1 MEANMTTRSL
11 LLGTALA
18 LCLAAQPASAQFKTQ
33 GVSDTEIVIGTHMD
47 LSGPIK
53 SWGVPAMAGMKL
65 AVEQIN
71 AAGGINGRKVRL
83 VSEDDSYDPKKAVLQ
98 TQKLIELDKVFA
110 IVSAMGSATTLAP
123 MPMVQ
128 SAGLL
133 HLFPITAAEFT
144 FKMDPAKPEDR
155 LKFNMFSPY
164 YDTMRLGIK
173 YVMEQKGYKKPCI
186 VYQDDEMGK
195 NFTDAYSDQLKDL
208 KVPEATRVSFK
219 RGATDFNSQ
228 VARMKADGCD
238 LVALGSVVRE
248 TVGIVSAAKK
258 LDWAPAFVVSSPS
271 YVPDLHDLGKDAAE
285 GIYGV
290 GQIEIFYPDTA
301 TGQVKEFIDAYKK
314 MHGTDPNLQSTSGYN
329 GAMVFAH
336 FANLAGKNLTT
347 DSMITAMESGKVY
360 EDIFGGAPVS
370 FSKDNHLG
378 VSAAVIGQIKNG
390 RWVTIA
396 KNQSY
401 KPAKSN

>member
-1 MEANMTTRSL
+1 MTSRFL
-11 LLGTALA
+11 LSAAIVALTG
-18 LCLAAQPASAQFKTQ
+18 LPAQPALAQFKTQ
-33 GVSDTEIVIGTHMD
+33 GVTDTEIVIGTHMD

-53 SWGVPAMAGMKL
+53 SWGVPASSGMKL

-71 AAGGINGRKVRL
+71 AAGGINGRKIKL
-83 VSEDDSYDPKKAVLQ
+83 ILEDDSYDPKKAVLQ
-98 TQKLIELDKVFA
+98 TQKLIELDKAFS

-123 MPMVQ
+123 MPLVQ
-128 SAGLL
+128 GAGLT

-173 YVMEQKGYKKPCI
+173 YVMEKNGIKKPCI

-208 KVPEATRVSFK
+208 KVPEVTRVSFK

-248 TVGIVSAAKK
+248 SVGIVTAAKK
-258 LDWAPAFVVSSPS
+258 LGWTPLYVVSSPS
-271 YVPDLHDLGKDAAE
+271 YVPDLHDLGKDATE
-285 GIYGV
+285 GIFGV
-290 GQIEIFYPDTA
+290 GQTEIFYPDTA
-301 TGQVKEFIDAYKK
+301 TGKVKEFIEAYRK
-314 MHGTDPNLQSTSGYN
+314 MFGIDPNLQSTSGYD
-329 GAMVFAH
+329 GAMAFA
-336 FANLAGKNLTT
+336 FYAGLAGKNLTT
-347 DSMITAMESGKVY
+347 DSLIAAMESGKVF

-378 VSAAVIGQIKNG
+378 VSAATIGQIKNG

-401 KPAKSN
+401 KSEK

>member
-1 MEANMTTRSL
+1 MTSRFL
-11 LLGTALA
+11 LSAAIVALTG
-18 LCLAAQPASAQFKTQ
+18 LAAQPALAQFKTQ
-33 GVSDTEIVIGTHMD
+33 GVTDTEIVIGTHMD

-53 SWGVPAMAGMKL
+53 SWGVPASSGMKL

-71 AAGGINGRKVRL
+71 AAGGINGRKIKL
-83 VSEDDSYDPKKAVLQ
+83 ILEDDSYDPKKAVLQ
-98 TQKLIELDKVFA
+98 TQKLIELDKAFA

-123 MPMVQ
+123 MPLVQ
-128 SAGLL
+128 GAGLT

-173 YVMEQKGYKKPCI
+173 YVMEHNDIKKPCI

-195 NFTDAYSDQLKDL
+195 NFTDAYSDQLRDL

-248 TVGIVSAAKK
+248 SVGIVTAAKK
-258 LDWAPAFVVSSPS
+258 LGWSPIFVVSSPS
-271 YVPDLHDLGKDAAE
+271 YVPDLHELGKDAAE

-290 GQIEIFYPDTA
+290 GQTEIFYPDTA
-301 TGQVKEFIDAYKK
+301 TGKVKEFIEAYRK
-314 MHGTDPNLQSTSGYN
+314 MFGFDPNLQSTSGYD
-329 GAMVFAH
+329 GAMAFA
-336 FANLAGKNLTT
+336 FYAGLAGKNLTT
-347 DSMITAMESGKVY
+347 ESLIAAMESGKVY

-370 FSKDNHLG
+370 FSKGNHLG
-378 VSAAVIGQIKNG
+378 VSAATVGQIKNG

-401 KPAKSN
+401 KTEK

>member
-1 MEANMTTRSL
+1 MTSRFL
-11 LLGTALA
+11 LSAAIVALTG
-18 LCLAAQPASAQFKTQ
+18 LAAQPALAQFKTQ
-33 GVSDTEIVIGTHMD
+33 GVTDTEIVIGTHMD

-53 SWGVPAMAGMKL
+53 SWGVPASSGMKL

-71 AAGGINGRKVRL
+71 AAGGINGRKIKL
-83 VSEDDSYDPKKAVLQ
+83 ILEDDSYDPKKAVLQ
-98 TQKLIELDKVFA
+98 TQKLIELDKAFS

-123 MPMVQ
+123 MPLVQ
-128 SAGLL
+128 GAGLT

-173 YVMEQKGYKKPCI
+173 YVMEKNGIKKPCI

-248 TVGIVSAAKK
+248 SVGIVTAAKK
-258 LDWAPAFVVSSPS
+258 LGWTPLYVVSSPS
-271 YVPDLHDLGKDAAE
+271 YVPDLHDLGKDATE
-285 GIYGV
+285 GIFGV
-290 GQIEIFYPDTA
+290 GQTEIFYPDTA
-301 TGQVKEFIDAYKK
+301 TGKVKEFIEAYRK
-314 MHGTDPNLQSTSGYN
+314 MFGIDPNLQSTSGYD
-329 GAMVFAH
+329 GAMAFA
-336 FANLAGKNLTT
+336 FYAGLAGKNLTT
-347 DSMITAMESGKVY
+347 DSLIGAMESGKVF

-370 FSKDNHLG
+370 FSRDNHLG
-378 VSAAVIGQIKNG
+378 VSAATIGQIKNG

-401 KPAKSN
+401 KNEK

>member
-1 MEANMTTRSL
+1 MTSRFL
-11 LLGTALA
+11 LSAAVVALTGF
-18 LCLAAQPASAQFKTQ
+18 AAQPALAQFKTQ
-33 GVSDTEIVIGTHMD
+33 GVTDTEIVIGSHMD

-53 SWGVPAMAGMKL
+53 SWGVPASQGMKL
-65 AVEQIN
+65 AVEQVN
-71 AAGGINGRKVRL
+71 AAGGINGRKVKL
-83 VSEDDSYDPKKAVLQ
+83 VLEDDSYDPKKAVLQ
-98 TQKLIELDKVFA
+98 TQKLIELDKVFS

-123 MPMVQ
+123 MPLVQ
-128 SAGLL
+128 GAGLT

-173 YVMEQKGYKKPCI
+173 YVIEKNNIKKPCI

-208 KVPEATRVSFK
+208 KIPESTRVSFK

-228 VARMKADGCD
+228 VARMKADGCE

-248 TVGIVSAAKK
+248 TVGIVTAAKK
-258 LDWAPAFVVSSPS
+258 LGWAPVYVVSSPS
-271 YVPDLHDLGKDAAE
+271 YVPDLHELGKDATE

-290 GQIEIFYPDTA
+290 GQTEIFYTDTA
-301 TGQVKEFIDAYKK
+301 TGKVKEFIEAYRK
-314 MHGTDPNLQSTSGYN
+314 MFGVDPNQQSTSGYD
-329 GAMVFAH
+329 GFMAFA
-336 FANLAGKNLTT
+336 FYANLAGKNLTT
-347 DSMITAMESGKVY
+347 DSLITAMESGKVF

-378 VSAAVIGQIKNG
+378 VSAATIGQIKNG
-390 RWVTIA
+390 RWETIA
-396 KNQSY
+396 RNQSY
-401 KPAKSN
+401 KSEK

>member
-1 MEANMTTRSL
+1 MRSSYL
-11 LLGTALA
+11 TIGAMVA
-18 LCLAAQPASAQFKTQ
+18 LCGLAATPASAQFKTQ
-33 GVSDTEIVIGTHMD
+33 GVTDTEIVIGTHMD

-53 SWGVPAMAGMKL
+53 SWGVPATNGMKL

-83 VSEDDSYDPKKAVLQ
+83 VSEDDGYDPKKAVLQ

-123 MPMVQ
+123 LPLVQ

-164 YDTMRLGIK
+164 YDTMRLSIK
-173 YVMEQKGYKKPCI
+173 YGMAQSKAKKPCI
-186 VYQDDEMGK
+186 VFQDDEMGK
-195 NFTDAYSDQLKDL
+195 NFTDAYTDQLKAMNIPL
-208 KVPEATRVSFK
+208 ATMVSFK

-238 LVALGSVVRE
+238 LVALGSVTRE
-248 TVGIVSAAKK
+248 SIGIVTVAKK
-258 LDWAPAFVVSSPS
+258 LDWAPTFVVSSPTF
-271 YVPDLHDLGKDAAE
+271 VPDFPDLGKEATE
-285 GIYGV
+285 GVYGV
-290 GQIEIFYPDTA
+290 GQTEIFYADTA
-301 TGQVKEFIDAYKK
+301 TGKVKEFIEAYRK
-314 MHGTDPNLQSTSGYN
+314 MFGIEANQQATAGYN

-336 FANLAGKNLTT
+336 FAQMAGKNLTT
-347 DSMITAMESGKVY
+347 EAMIAALESGKVFD
-360 EDIFGGAPVS
+360 DIFGGAPIS

-378 VSAAVIGQIKNG
+378 VSAAVVAQIKNG
-390 RWVTIA
+390 RWATVA

-401 KPAKSN
+401 KE

>member
-1 MEANMTTRSL
+1 MTSRSFM
-11 LLGTALA
+11 LGTALA
-18 LCLAAQPASAQFKTQ
+18 LCSFAAQPALAQFKTQ
-33 GVSDTEIVIGTHMD
+33 GVTDTEIVIGTHMD

-53 SWGVPAMAGMKL
+53 SWGVPATNGMKL

-71 AAGGINGRKVRL
+71 ASGGINGRKVKL
-83 VSEDDSYDPKKAVLQ
+83 VSEDDGYDPKKAVLQ

-123 MPMVQ
+123 LPLVQ
-128 SAGLL
+128 SAGML

-173 YVMEQKGYKKPCI
+173 YMMETKKFQKPCI

-195 NFTDAYSDQLKDL
+195 NFTDAYNDQLKDL
-208 KVPEATRVSFK
+208 KVPTATMVSFK

-248 TVGIVSAAKK
+248 SIGITTVAKK
-258 LDWAPAFVVSSPS
+258 LGWEPAFVVSSPS
-271 YVPDLHDLGKDAAE
+271 FVPDLPDLGKEATE

-290 GQIEIFYPDTA
+290 GQTEIFYSDTA
-301 TGQVKEFIDAYKK
+301 TGDVKNFIEAYRK
-314 MHGTDPNLQSTSGYN
+314 MFGTEANQQATSGYN

-336 FANLAGKNLTT
+336 FAKMAGKNLTT
-347 DSMITAMESGKVY
+347 ESMIAALESGKVFD
-360 EDIFGGAPVS
+360 DIFGGAPIS

-378 VSAAVIGQIKNG
+378 VSAAVIAQIKNG
-390 RWVTIA
+390 RWVTVA

-401 KPAKSN
+401 KDAKSN

>member
-1 MEANMTTRSL
+1 MTARTL
-11 LLGTALA
+11 TVTAALG
-18 LCLAAQPASAQFKTQ
+18 LCGLAAQPAFAQFKTQ
-33 GVSDTEIVIGTHMD
+33 GVTETEIVLGTHMD

-53 SWGVPAMAGMKL
+53 SWGVPATNGMKL
-65 AVEQIN
+65 AIEQIN
-71 AAGGINGRKVRL
+71 ASGGINGRKVRL
-83 VSEDDSYDPKKAVLQ
+83 VSEDDGYDPKKAVLQ

-123 MPMVQ
+123 LPLVQ

-173 YVMEQKGYKKPCI
+173 YMIENKSFKKPCI
-186 VYQDDEMGK
+186 IYQDDEMGK
-195 NFTDAYSDQLKDL
+195 NFTDAYTDQLKDL
-208 KVPEATRVSFK
+208 KMPEATRVSFK

-248 TVGIVSAAKK
+248 SIGITTAAKK
-258 LDWAPAFVVSSPS
+258 LGWAPAFVVSSPS
-271 YVPDLHDLGKDAAE
+271 FVPDFPDLGKEATE

-290 GQIEIFYPDTA
+290 GQTEIFYSDTA
-301 TGQVKEFIDAYKK
+301 TGDVKNFIEAYRK
-314 MHGTDPNLQSTSGYN
+314 MFGAEANQQATSGYN
-329 GAMVFAH
+329 GAMVFAYY
-336 FANLAGKNLTT
+336 AKMAGKELTT
-347 DSMITAMESGKVY
+347 QSMISALESGKVFD
-360 EDIFGGAPVS
+360 DIFGGAPIS
-370 FSKDNHLG
+370 FSKENHLG

-390 RWVTIA
+390 RWVTVA

-401 KPAKSN
+401 KAEK

>member
-1 MEANMTTRSL
+1 MTSRFL
-11 LLGTALA
+11 LSAAIVALTG
-18 LCLAAQPASAQFKTQ
+18 LAAQPALAQFKTQ
-33 GVSDTEIVIGTHMD
+33 GVTDTEIVIGTHMD

-53 SWGVPAMAGMKL
+53 SWGVPASQGMKL

-71 AAGGINGRKVRL
+71 AAGGINGRKIKL
-83 VSEDDSYDPKKAVLQ
+83 ILEDDSYDPKKAVLQ
-98 TQKLIELDKVFA
+98 TQKLIELDKAFS

-123 MPMVQ
+123 MPLVQ
-128 SAGLL
+128 GAGLT

-155 LKFNMFSPY
+155 LKFNIFSPY

-173 YVMEQKGYKKPCI
+173 YVIEHNGIKKPCI

-208 KVPEATRVSFK
+208 KMPEATRVSFK

-248 TVGIVSAAKK
+248 SVGIVTAAKK
-258 LDWAPAFVVSSPS
+258 LGWTPTFVVSSPS
-271 YVPDLHDLGKDAAE
+271 YVPDLHELGKDAAE
-285 GIYGV
+285 GIFGV
-290 GQIEIFYPDTA
+290 GQTEIFYPDTA
-301 TGQVKEFIDAYKK
+301 TGKVKEFIEAYRK
-314 MHGTDPNLQSTSGYN
+314 MFGVDPNLQSTSGYD
-329 GAMVFAH
+329 GAMAFA
-336 FANLAGKNLTT
+336 FYAGLAGKNLTT
-347 DSMITAMESGKVY
+347 ESLIAAMESGKVF

-378 VSAAVIGQIKNG
+378 VSAATIGQIKNG

-401 KPAKSN
+401 KTEK

>member
-1 MEANMTTRSL
+1 MTSRFL
-11 LLGTALA
+11 LSAAIVALTG
-18 LCLAAQPASAQFKTQ
+18 LAAQPALAQFKTQ
-33 GVSDTEIVIGTHMD
+33 GVTDTEIVIGTHMD

-53 SWGVPAMAGMKL
+53 SWGVPASSGMKL

-71 AAGGINGRKVRL
+71 AAGGINGRKVKL
-83 VSEDDSYDPKKAVLQ
+83 ILEDDSYDPKKAVLQ
-98 TQKLIELDKVFA
+98 TQKLIELDKAFS

-123 MPMVQ
+123 MPLVQ
-128 SAGLL
+128 GAGLT

-173 YVMEQKGYKKPCI
+173 YVMEKNGVKKPCI

-195 NFTDAYSDQLKDL
+195 SFTDAYSDQLKDL

-248 TVGIVSAAKK
+248 SVGIVTAAKK
-258 LDWAPAFVVSSPS
+258 LGWTPLFVVSSPS
-271 YVPDLHDLGKDAAE
+271 YVPDLHELGKDATE
-285 GIYGV
+285 GIFGV
-290 GQIEIFYPDTA
+290 GQTEIFYPDTA
-301 TGQVKEFIDAYKK
+301 TGKVKEFIEAYRK
-314 MHGTDPNLQSTSGYN
+314 MFGVDPNLQSTSGYD
-329 GAMVFAH
+329 GFMAFA
-336 FANLAGKNLTT
+336 FYAGLAGKNLTT
-347 DSMITAMESGKVY
+347 ETLIAAMESGKVF

-378 VSAAVIGQIKNG
+378 VSAATIGQIKNG
-390 RWVTIA
+390 RWATIA

-401 KPAKSN
+401 KSEK

>member
-1 MEANMTTRSL
+1 MKAHCLTYSL
-11 LLGTALA
+11 SIGAAVALLGLA
-18 LCLAAQPASAQFKTQ
+18 THPAAAQFKTQ
-33 GVSDTEIVIGTHMD
+33 GVTDTEIVIGTHMD

-53 SWGVPAMAGMKL
+53 SWGVPATNGMKL

-71 AAGGINGRKVRL
+71 ASGGINGRKVKL
-83 VSEDDSYDPKKAVLQ
+83 ISEDDGYDPKKAVLQ

-123 MPMVQ
+123 LPLVQ

-173 YVMEQKGYKKPCI
+173 WVIENKGFKKPCI

-195 NFTDAYSDQLKDL
+195 NFTDAYGDQLKEL
-208 KVPEATRVSFK
+208 KIPEVTRVSFK

-248 TVGIVSAAKK
+248 SIGIVTVAKK
-258 LDWAPAFVVSSPS
+258 LGWEPAFVV
-271 YVPDLHDLGKDAAE
+271 
-285 GIYGV
+285 
-290 GQIEIFYPDTA
+290 
-301 TGQVKEFIDAYKK
+301 
-314 MHGTDPNLQSTSGYN
+314 
-329 GAMVFAH
+329 
-336 FANLAGKNLTT
+336 
-347 DSMITAMESGKVY
+347 
-360 EDIFGGAPVS
+360 
-370 FSKDNHLG
+370 
-378 VSAAVIGQIKNG
+378 
-390 RWVTIA
+390 
-396 KNQSY
+396 
-401 KPAKSN
+401 

>member
-1 MEANMTTRSL
+1 MTSRL
-11 LLGTALA
+11 LLSAAIVALA
-18 LCLAAQPASAQFKTQ
+18 GGAAQPALAQFKTQ
-33 GVSDTEIVIGTHMD
+33 GVTDTEIVIGTHMD

-53 SWGVPAMAGMKL
+53 SWGVPASSGMKL

-71 AAGGINGRKVRL
+71 AAGGINGRKIKL
-83 VSEDDSYDPKKAVLQ
+83 ILEDDSYDPKKAVLQ
-98 TQKLIELDKVFA
+98 TQKLIELDKAFS

-123 MPMVQ
+123 MPLVQ
-128 SAGLL
+128 GAGLT

-173 YVMEQKGYKKPCI
+173 YVMEHNKVSKPCI

-248 TVGIVSAAKK
+248 SVGIVSAAKK
-258 LDWAPAFVVSSPS
+258 LGWTPLFVVSSPS

-285 GIYGV
+285 GIFGV
-290 GQIEIFYPDTA
+290 GQTEIFYPDTA
-301 TGQVKEFIDAYKK
+301 TGKVKEFIEAYRK
-314 MHGTDPNLQSTSGYN
+314 MFGVDPNLQSTSGYD
-329 GAMVFAH
+329 GAMAFA
-336 FANLAGKNLTT
+336 FYAGLAGKNLTT
-347 DSMITAMESGKVY
+347 DSLIAAMESGKVF

-378 VSAAVIGQIKNG
+378 VSAATIGQIKNG

-396 KNQSY
+396 RNQSY
-401 KPAKSN
+401 KTEK

>member
-1 MEANMTTRSL
+1 MKSAY
-11 LLGTALA
+11 LGVAALA
-18 LCLAAQPASAQFKTQ
+18 GLCGLAAQPALAQYKTQ
-33 GVSDTEIVIGTHMD
+33 GVTDGEIVIGTHMD
-47 LSGPIK
+47 LSGPLK
-53 SWGVPAMAGMKL
+53 AWGVPSTNGMKL
-65 AVEQIN
+65 AIAQIN
-71 AAGGINGRKVRL
+71 ESGGINGRKIRL
-83 VSEDDSYDPKKAVLQ
+83 VNEDDGYDPKKAVLE

-123 MPMVQ
+123 MPLVQ

-173 YVMEQKGYKKPCI
+173 YAIEQTHPQKPCI

-195 NFTDAYSDQLKDL
+195 NFTDAYTDQLKAL
-208 KVPEATRVSFK
+208 NIPGATMVSFK

-248 TVGIVSAAKK
+248 SVGITTAAQK
-258 LDWAPAFVVSSPS
+258 LGWKPVFVVSSPS
-271 YVPDLHDLGKDAAE
+271 YVPDFPQLGKDSTE

-290 GQIEIFYPDTA
+290 GQTEIFYADTA
-301 TGQVKEFIDAYKK
+301 TGKVKDFIDDYRK
-314 MHGTDPNLQSTSGYN
+314 MFGTEANQQSTAGYN
-329 GAMVFAH
+329 GVMVFAH
-336 FANLAGKNLTT
+336 FARKAGKDLTT
-347 DSMITAMESGKVY
+347 ESLMQALESGDKFD
-360 EDIFGGAPVS
+360 DIFGGAPIS
-370 FSKDNHLG
+370 FSRDNHLG

-390 RWVTIA
+390 RWTTIA
-396 KNQSY
+396 KDQSY
-401 KPAKSN
+401 KAEK

>member
-1 MEANMTTRSL
+1 MKAKYLSM
-11 LLGTALA
+11 TALA
-18 LCLAAQPASAQFKTQ
+18 TMALFAAQPASAQYKTQ

-53 SWGVPAMAGMKL
+53 TWGVPASNGMKL

-71 AAGGINGRKVRL
+71 AAGGINGRKVKL
-83 VSEDDSYDPKKAVLQ
+83 VLEDDGYDPKKAVLQ
-98 TQKLIELDKVFA
+98 TQKLIELDKAFA

-123 MPMVQ
+123 LPLVQ
-128 SAGLL
+128 GAGML

-144 FKMDPAKPEDR
+144 FKMEPGKPEDR

-173 YVMEQKGYKKPCI
+173 WVMENKGAKKPCI

-208 KVPEATRVSFK
+208 KVPSATMVSFK
-219 RGATDFNSQ
+219 RGATDFSSQ

-248 TVGIVSAAKK
+248 SVGIVTTAKK
-258 LDWAPAFVVSSPS
+258 LGWEPMYVVSSPS
-271 YVPDLHDLGKDAAE
+271 YVPDLHDLGKEATE

-301 TGQVKEFIDAYKK
+301 TGKVKEFVEAYKK
-314 MHGTDPNLQSTSGYN
+314 MFGIDPNLQSTSGYN
-329 GAMVFAH
+329 GAMVFAY
-336 FANLAGKNLTT
+336 FAQMAGKNLTT
-347 DSMITAMESGKVY
+347 ESLMTALESGKTY
-360 EDIFGGAPVS
+360 DDIFGGAPVS
-370 FSKDNHLG
+370 FTKDNHLG
-378 VSAAVIGQIKNG
+378 VSAAVIGQIKSG

-401 KPAKSN
+401 KTGM

>member
-1 MEANMTTRSL
+1 MKTKLFSTAA
-11 LLGTALA
+11 ALA
-18 LCLAAQPASAQFKTQ
+18 LCGLAAQPASAQFKTQ
-33 GVSDTEIVIGTHMD
+33 GITDTEIVIGTHMD
-47 LSGPIK
+47 MSGPIK
-53 SWGVPAMAGMKL
+53 SWGVPATNGMKL
-65 AVEQIN
+65 AVDQIN
-71 AAGGINGRKVRL
+71 TSGGINGRKIRL
-83 VSEDDSYDPKKAVLQ
+83 ISEDDGYDPKKAVLQ

-123 MPMVQ
+123 MPLVQ

-173 YVMEQKGYKKPCI
+173 WMIENKGFKKPCI

-195 NFTDAYSDQLKDL
+195 NFTDAYTDQLKDL
-208 KVPEATRVSFK
+208 KIPEATRVSFK

-248 TVGIVSAAKK
+248 TVGIVTVAKK
-258 LDWAPAFVVSSPS
+258 LGWEPAFVVSSPS
-271 YVPDLHDLGKDAAE
+271 FVPDLPDLGKDAAE

-290 GQIEIFYPDTA
+290 GQTEIFYSDTA
-301 TGQVKEFIDAYKK
+301 KGEVKDFIEAYRKSF
-314 MHGTDPNLQSTSGYN
+314 GIEANQQATAGYN
-329 GAMVFAH
+329 GAMVFAY
-336 FANLAGKNLTT
+336 FAKMAGKNLTT
-347 DSMITAMESGKVY
+347 ESMMTALESGKVFD
-360 EDIFGGAPVS
+360 DIFGGAPIS

-378 VSAAVIGQIKNG
+378 VSAAVIAQIKNG
-390 RWVTIA
+390 RWATVA

-401 KPAKSN
+401 KGDVPAKSN

>member
-1 MEANMTTRSL
+1 MKALTLR
-11 LLGTALA
+11 LGASLA
-18 LCLAAQPASAQFKTQ
+18 LCGLAAQPALAQFKTQ
-33 GVSDTEIVIGTHMD
+33 GVTDTEIVIGTHMD

-53 SWGVPAMAGMKL
+53 SWGVPATNGMKL
-65 AVEQIN
+65 AVQQIN
-71 AAGGINGRKVRL
+71 ESGGINGRKVRL
-83 VSEDDSYDPKKAVLQ
+83 ISEDDSYDPKKAVLQ

-123 MPMVQ
+123 MPLVQ
-128 SAGLL
+128 GAGLL

-173 YVMEQKGYKKPCI
+173 YVMEQKGFKKPCI

-195 NFTDAYSDQLKDL
+195 NFTDAYSDQLRDL

-248 TVGIVSAAKK
+248 TIGIVTIAKK
-258 LDWAPAFVVSSPS
+258 LGWEPAFVVSSPS
-271 YVPDLHDLGKDAAE
+271 YVPDLHELGKDAAE

-301 TGQVKEFIDAYKK
+301 TGKVKEFIEAYHK
-314 MHGTDPNLQSTSGYN
+314 MHGVDPNLQSTSGYN

-336 FANLAGKNLTT
+336 YAAMAGKNLTT
-347 DSMITAMESGKVY
+347 EAMIAALESGKVY
-360 EDIFGGAPVS
+360 DDIFGGAPVS

-401 KPAKSN
+401 KADKSN

>member
-1 MEANMTTRSL
+1 MTSRFL
-11 LLGTALA
+11 LSAAIVALTG
-18 LCLAAQPASAQFKTQ
+18 LAAQPALAQFKTQ
-33 GVSDTEIVIGTHMD
+33 GVTDTEIVIGTHMD

-53 SWGVPAMAGMKL
+53 SWGVPASSGMKL

-71 AAGGINGRKVRL
+71 AAGGINGRKVKL
-83 VSEDDSYDPKKAVLQ
+83 ILEDDSYDPKKAVLQ
-98 TQKLIELDKVFA
+98 TQKLIELDKAFS

-123 MPMVQ
+123 MPLVQ
-128 SAGLL
+128 GAGLT

-173 YVMEQKGYKKPCI
+173 YVMEKNGVKKPCI

-248 TVGIVSAAKK
+248 SVGIVTAAKK
-258 LDWAPAFVVSSPS
+258 LGWTPLFVVSSPRAFS
-271 YVPDLHDLGKDAAE
+271 ASARPRFS
-285 GIYGV
+285 I
-290 GQIEIFYPDTA
+290 PTRR
-301 TGQVKEFIDAYKK
+301 
-314 MHGTDPNLQSTSGYN
+314 
-329 GAMVFAH
+329 
-336 FANLAGKNLTT
+336 
-347 DSMITAMESGKVY
+347 
-360 EDIFGGAPVS
+360 PV
-370 FSKDNHLG
+370 
-378 VSAAVIGQIKNG
+378 
-390 RWVTIA
+390 R
-396 KNQSY
+396 
-401 KPAKSN
+401 

>member
-1 MEANMTTRSL
+1 MTSRFL
-11 LLGTALA
+11 LSAAIVALTG
-18 LCLAAQPASAQFKTQ
+18 LPAQPALSQFKTQ
-33 GVSDTEIVIGTHMD
+33 GVTDTEIVIGTHMD

-53 SWGVPAMAGMKL
+53 SWGVPASSGMKL

-71 AAGGINGRKVRL
+71 AAGGINGRKIKL
-83 VSEDDSYDPKKAVLQ
+83 ILEDDSYDPKKAVLQ
-98 TQKLIELDKVFA
+98 TQKLIELDKAFS

-123 MPMVQ
+123 MPLVQ
-128 SAGLL
+128 GAGLT

-173 YVMEQKGYKKPCI
+173 YVMEKNGIKKPCI

-248 TVGIVSAAKK
+248 SVGIVTAAKK
-258 LDWAPAFVVSSPS
+258 LGWTPLYVVSSPS
-271 YVPDLHDLGKDAAE
+271 YVPDLHDLGKDATE
-285 GIYGV
+285 GIFGV
-290 GQIEIFYPDTA
+290 GQTEIFYPDTA
-301 TGQVKEFIDAYKK
+301 TGKVKEFIEAYRK
-314 MHGTDPNLQSTSGYN
+314 MFGIDPNLQSTSGYD
-329 GAMVFAH
+329 GAMAFA
-336 FANLAGKNLTT
+336 FYAGLAGKNLTT
-347 DSMITAMESGKVY
+347 DSLIAAMESGKVF

-378 VSAAVIGQIKNG
+378 VSAATIGQIKNG

-401 KPAKSN
+401 KSEK

>member
-1 MEANMTTRSL
+1 MKTTILS
-11 LLGTALA
+11 TTAALA
-18 LCLAAQPASAQFKTQ
+18 LCGLAAQPAAAQFKTQ
-33 GVSDTEIVIGTHMD
+33 GVTDTEIVLGTHMD

-53 SWGVPAMAGMKL
+53 SWGVPATNGMKL

-71 AAGGINGRKVRL
+71 AGGGIHGRKIRL
-83 VSEDDSYDPKKAVLQ
+83 VSEDDGYDPKKAVLQ

-123 MPMVQ
+123 LPLVQ

-164 YDTMRLGIK
+164 YDTMRLGLKWVIENK
-173 YVMEQKGYKKPCI
+173 KFKKPCI

-195 NFTDAYSDQLKDL
+195 NFTDAYTDQLKAL
-208 KVPEATRVSFK
+208 NIPAATMVSFK

-248 TVGIVSAAKK
+248 SIGITTVAKK
-258 LDWAPAFVVSSPS
+258 LGWEPAFVVSSPS
-271 YVPDLHDLGKDAAE
+271 FVPDFPELGKEATE

-290 GQIEIFYPDTA
+290 GQTEIFYADTA
-301 TGQVKEFIDAYKK
+301 TGKVKDFIESYRK
-314 MHGTDPNLQSTSGYN
+314 MFGIEANQQATSGYN
-329 GAMVFAH
+329 GAMVFAY
-336 FANLAGKNLTT
+336 FAGMAGKNLTT
-347 DSMITAMESGKVY
+347 ESLMAALESGKVFD
-360 EDIFGGAPVS
+360 DIFGGAPIS

-390 RWVTIA
+390 RWMTIA
-396 KNQSY
+396 KDQSY
-401 KPAKSN
+401 KTEK

>member
-1 MEANMTTRSL
+1 MTSRFLMSAAIV
-11 LLGTALA
+11 ALTG
-18 LCLAAQPASAQFKTQ
+18 LAAQPALAQFKTQ
-33 GVSDTEIVIGTHMD
+33 GVTDTEIVIGTHMD

-53 SWGVPAMAGMKL
+53 SWGVPASSGMKL

-71 AAGGINGRKVRL
+71 AAGGINGRKIKL
-83 VSEDDSYDPKKAVLQ
+83 ILEDDSYDPKKAVLQ
-98 TQKLIELDKVFA
+98 TQKMIELDKAFS

-123 MPMVQ
+123 MPLVQ
-128 SAGLL
+128 GAGLT

-173 YVMEQKGYKKPCI
+173 YVMEKNGIKKPCI

-248 TVGIVSAAKK
+248 SVGIVTAAKK
-258 LDWAPAFVVSSPS
+258 LGWTPFYVVSSPS
-271 YVPDLHDLGKDAAE
+271 YVPDLHDLGKEATE
-285 GIYGV
+285 GIFGV
-290 GQIEIFYPDTA
+290 GQTEIFYPDAA
-301 TGQVKEFIDAYKK
+301 TGKVKEFIEAYRK
-314 MHGTDPNLQSTSGYN
+314 MFGIDPNLQSTSGYD
-329 GAMVFAH
+329 GAMAFA
-336 FANLAGKNLTT
+336 FYAGLAGKNLTT
-347 DSMITAMESGKVY
+347 DSLIAAMESGKVF

-378 VSAAVIGQIKNG
+378 VSAATIGQIKNG

-401 KPAKSN
+401 KSEK

>member
-1 MEANMTTRSL
+1 MTSRFL
-11 LLGTALA
+11 LSAAIVALTG
-18 LCLAAQPASAQFKTQ
+18 LAAQPALAQFKTQ
-33 GVSDTEIVIGTHMD
+33 GVTDTEIVIGTHMD

-53 SWGVPAMAGMKL
+53 SWGVPASSGMKL

-71 AAGGINGRKVRL
+71 AAGGINGRKIKL
-83 VSEDDSYDPKKAVLQ
+83 ILEDDSYDPKKAVLQ
-98 TQKLIELDKVFA
+98 TQKLIELDKAFS

-123 MPMVQ
+123 MPLVQ
-128 SAGLL
+128 GAGLT

-155 LKFNMFSPY
+155 LKFNIFSPY

-173 YVMEQKGYKKPCI
+173 YVIEHNGIKKPCI

-208 KVPEATRVSFK
+208 KMPEATRVSFK

-248 TVGIVSAAKK
+248 SVGIVTAAKK
-258 LDWAPAFVVSSPS
+258 LGWAPTFVVSSPS
-271 YVPDLHDLGKDAAE
+271 YVPDLHELGKDAAE

-290 GQIEIFYPDTA
+290 GQTEIFYPDTA
-301 TGQVKEFIDAYKK
+301 TGKVKEFIEAYRK
-314 MHGTDPNLQSTSGYN
+314 MFGVDPNLQSTSGYD
-329 GAMVFAH
+329 GAMAFA
-336 FANLAGKNLTT
+336 FYAGLAGKNLTT
-347 DSMITAMESGKVY
+347 ESLIAAMESGKVF

-378 VSAAVIGQIKNG
+378 VSAATIGQIKNG

-401 KPAKSN
+401 KTEK

>member
-1 MEANMTTRSL
+1 MTSRFL
-11 LLGTALA
+11 LSAAIVALTG
-18 LCLAAQPASAQFKTQ
+18 LPSQPALAQFKTQ
-33 GVSDTEIVIGTHMD
+33 GVTDTEIVIGTHMD

-53 SWGVPAMAGMKL
+53 SWGVPASSGMKL

-71 AAGGINGRKVRL
+71 AAGGINGRKIKL
-83 VSEDDSYDPKKAVLQ
+83 ILEDDSYDPKKAVLQ
-98 TQKLIELDKVFA
+98 TQKLIELDKAFS

-123 MPMVQ
+123 MPLVQ
-128 SAGLL
+128 GAGLT

-173 YVMEQKGYKKPCI
+173 YVMEKNGIKKPCI

-248 TVGIVSAAKK
+248 SVGIVTAAKK
-258 LDWAPAFVVSSPS
+258 LGWTPLYVVSSPS
-271 YVPDLHDLGKDAAE
+271 YVPDLHDLGKDATE
-285 GIYGV
+285 GIFGV
-290 GQIEIFYPDTA
+290 GQTEIFYPDTA
-301 TGQVKEFIDAYKK
+301 TGKVKEFIEAYRK
-314 MHGTDPNLQSTSGYN
+314 MFGIDPNLQSTSGYD
-329 GAMVFAH
+329 GAMAFA
-336 FANLAGKNLTT
+336 FYAGLAGKNLTT
-347 DSMITAMESGKVY
+347 DSLIAAMESGKVF

-378 VSAAVIGQIKNG
+378 VSAATIGQIKNG

-401 KPAKSN
+401 KSEK

>member
-1 MEANMTTRSL
+1 MTSRFL
-11 LLGTALA
+11 LSAAIVALTG
-18 LCLAAQPASAQFKTQ
+18 LPAQPALAQFKTQ
-33 GVSDTEIVIGTHMD
+33 GVTDTEIVIGTHMD

-53 SWGVPAMAGMKL
+53 SWGVPASSGMKL

-71 AAGGINGRKVRL
+71 AAGGINGRKIKL
-83 VSEDDSYDPKKAVLQ
+83 ILEDDSYDPKKAVLQ
-98 TQKLIELDKVFA
+98 TQKLIELDKAFS

-123 MPMVQ
+123 MPLVQ
-128 SAGLL
+128 GAGLT

-173 YVMEQKGYKKPCI
+173 YVMEKNGIKKPCI

-248 TVGIVSAAKK
+248 SVGIVTAAKK
-258 LDWAPAFVVSSPS
+258 LGWTPLYVVSSPS
-271 YVPDLHDLGKDAAE
+271 YVPDLHDLGKDATE
-285 GIYGV
+285 GIFGV
-290 GQIEIFYPDTA
+290 GQTEIFYPDTA
-301 TGQVKEFIDAYKK
+301 TGKVKEFIEAYRK
-314 MHGTDPNLQSTSGYN
+314 MFGIDPNLQSTSGYD
-329 GAMVFAH
+329 GAMAFA
-336 FANLAGKNLTT
+336 FYASLAGKNLTT
-347 DSMITAMESGKVY
+347 DSLIAAMESGKVF

-378 VSAAVIGQIKNG
+378 VSAATIGQIKNG

-401 KPAKSN
+401 KSEK

>member
-1 MEANMTTRSL
+1 MTSRL
-11 LLGTALA
+11 LLSAAIAALTG
-18 LCLAAQPASAQFKTQ
+18 LAAQPALAQFKTQ
-33 GVSDTEIVIGTHMD
+33 GVTDTEIVIGTHMD

-53 SWGVPAMAGMKL
+53 SWGVPASSGMKL

-71 AAGGINGRKVRL
+71 AAGGINGRKIKL
-83 VSEDDSYDPKKAVLQ
+83 ILEDDSYDPKKAVLQ
-98 TQKLIELDKVFA
+98 TQKLIELDKAFS

-123 MPMVQ
+123 MPLVQ
-128 SAGLL
+128 GAGLT

-173 YVMEQKGYKKPCI
+173 YVMEKNDIKKPCI

-258 LDWAPAFVVSSPS
+258 LGWTPLYVVSSPS
-271 YVPDLHDLGKDAAE
+271 YVPDLHELGKDATE

-290 GQIEIFYPDTA
+290 GQTEIFYPDTA
-301 TGQVKEFIDAYKK
+301 TGKVKEFIEAYRK
-314 MHGTDPNLQSTSGYN
+314 MFGVDPNLQSTSGYD
-329 GAMVFAH
+329 GAMAFA
-336 FANLAGKNLTT
+336 FYAGLAGKNLTT
-347 DSMITAMESGKVY
+347 DSLIAAMESGKVF

-378 VSAAVIGQIKNG
+378 VSAATIGQIKNG
-390 RWVTIA
+390 RWTTIA

-401 KPAKSN
+401 KSEK

>member
-1 MEANMTTRSL
+1 MTSRFLMSAAIV
-11 LLGTALA
+11 ALTG
-18 LCLAAQPASAQFKTQ
+18 LAAQPALAQFKTQ
-33 GVSDTEIVIGTHMD
+33 GVTDTEIVIGTHMD

-53 SWGVPAMAGMKL
+53 SWGVPASQGMKL

-71 AAGGINGRKVRL
+71 AAGGINGRKIKL
-83 VSEDDSYDPKKAVLQ
+83 ILEDDSYDPKKAVLQ
-98 TQKLIELDKVFA
+98 TQKLIELDKAFS

-123 MPMVQ
+123 MPLVQ
-128 SAGLL
+128 GAGLT

-173 YVMEQKGYKKPCI
+173 YVIEHGKFSKPCI

-208 KVPEATRVSFK
+208 KLPEATRVSFK

-248 TVGIVSAAKK
+248 SVGIVTAAKK
-258 LDWAPAFVVSSPS
+258 LGWAPTFVVSSPS
-271 YVPDLHDLGKDAAE
+271 YVPDLHELGKDATE

-290 GQIEIFYPDTA
+290 GQTEIFYTDTA
-301 TGQVKEFIDAYKK
+301 TGKVKEFIEAYRK
-314 MHGTDPNLQSTSGYN
+314 MFGVDPNLQSTSGYD
-329 GAMVFAH
+329 GAMAFA
-336 FANLAGKNLTT
+336 FYAGLAGKNLTT
-347 DSMITAMESGKVY
+347 DSLIAAMESGKVF

-378 VSAAVIGQIKNG
+378 VSAATIGQIKNG

-396 KNQSY
+396 RNQSY
-401 KPAKSN
+401 KTEK

>member
-1 MEANMTTRSL
+1 MTSRFL
-11 LLGTALA
+11 LSAAIVALMGV
-18 LCLAAQPASAQFKTQ
+18 AAQPALAQFKTQ
-33 GVSDTEIVIGTHMD
+33 GVTDTEIVIGTHMD

-53 SWGVPAMAGMKL
+53 SWGVPASSGMKL

-71 AAGGINGRKVRL
+71 AAGGINGRKIKL
-83 VSEDDSYDPKKAVLQ
+83 ILEDDSYDPKKAVLQ
-98 TQKLIELDKVFA
+98 TQKLIELDKAFS

-123 MPMVQ
+123 MPLVQ
-128 SAGLL
+128 GAGLT

-173 YVMEQKGYKKPCI
+173 YVMEKNGIKKPCI

-248 TVGIVSAAKK
+248 TVGIVTAARK
-258 LDWAPAFVVSSPS
+258 LGWTPLYVVSSPS
-271 YVPDLHDLGKDAAE
+271 YVPDLHELGKEAAE

-290 GQIEIFYPDTA
+290 GQTEIFYSDTA
-301 TGQVKEFIDAYKK
+301 TGKVKEFIEAYRK
-314 MHGTDPNLQSTSGYN
+314 MFGIDPNLQSTSGYD
-329 GAMVFAH
+329 GAMAFA
-336 FANLAGKNLTT
+336 FYAGLAGKNLTT
-347 DSMITAMESGKVY
+347 NSLIAAMESGKVF

-378 VSAAVIGQIKNG
+378 VSAATIGQIKNG

-401 KPAKSN
+401 KTEK

>member
-1 MEANMTTRSL
+1 L
-11 LLGTALA
+11 P
-18 LCLAAQPASAQFKTQ
+18 AQPALAQFKTQ
-33 GVSDTEIVIGTHMD
+33 GVTDTEIVIGTHMD

-53 SWGVPAMAGMKL
+53 SWGVPASSGMKL

-71 AAGGINGRKVRL
+71 AAGGINGRKIKL
-83 VSEDDSYDPKKAVLQ
+83 ILEDDSYDPKKAVLQ
-98 TQKLIELDKVFA
+98 TQKLIELDKAFS

-123 MPMVQ
+123 MPLVQ
-128 SAGLL
+128 GAGLT

-173 YVMEQKGYKKPCI
+173 YVMEKNGIKKPCI

-248 TVGIVSAAKK
+248 SVGIVTAAKK
-258 LDWAPAFVVSSPS
+258 LGWTPFYVVSSPS
-271 YVPDLHDLGKDAAE
+271 YVPDLHDLGKEATE
-285 GIYGV
+285 GIFGV
-290 GQIEIFYPDTA
+290 GQTEIFYPDTA
-301 TGQVKEFIDAYKK
+301 TGKVKEFIEAYRK
-314 MHGTDPNLQSTSGYN
+314 MFGIDPNLQSTSGYD
-329 GAMVFAH
+329 GAMAFA
-336 FANLAGKNLTT
+336 FYAGLAGKNLTT
-347 DSMITAMESGKVY
+347 DSLIAAMESGKVF

-378 VSAAVIGQIKNG
+378 VSAATIGQIKNG

-401 KPAKSN
+401 KSEK